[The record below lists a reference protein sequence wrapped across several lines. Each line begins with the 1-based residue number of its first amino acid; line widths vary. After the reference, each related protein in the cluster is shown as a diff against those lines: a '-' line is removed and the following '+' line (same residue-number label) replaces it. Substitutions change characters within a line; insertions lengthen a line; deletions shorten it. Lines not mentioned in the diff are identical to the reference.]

1 MKFFKRRER
10 KQLEAYQK
18 ELMRIHYNEVENM
31 YQDMRGWRH
40 DFKNHLQILKGL
52 TMEGEL
58 EAVKDY
64 LDQLEASL
72 IEIEPRVK
80 TGNKMTDAILNSKIS
95 LAKSNEIY
103 VKVDAHIP
111 IALTTPETDL
121 SIIIGNLLDN
131 AIEAN
136 QTIPIDERFIRIYMD
151 MKNTQLYL
159 SITNAAEPIKKK
171 RIGGLFPSTKGRDHG
186 LGLIRID
193 DVVERNGGFLKR
205 NSEAG
210 AFTTEVLLPQ

>member
-1 MKFFKRRER
+1 MRFFKRKER

-31 YQDMRGWRH
+31 YEDMRGWRH
-40 DFKNHLQILKGL
+40 DFKNHLQILKAL
-52 TMEGEL
+52 SLEGDL
-58 EAVKDY
+58 EAVKEY
-64 LDQLEASL
+64 LDQLEISL
-72 IEIEPRVK
+72 LEIEPRVK

-95 LAKSNEIY
+95 LAKSNQID
-103 VKVDAHIP
+103 VTADAHVP
-111 IALTTPETDL
+111 VALTTPETDL

-131 AIEAN
+131 AIESN
-136 QTIPIDERFIRIYMD
+136 KKIPVDERFIRIYMD

-171 RIGGLFPSTKGRDHG
+171 KLWGIFPSTKGDDHG

-193 DVVERNGGFLKR
+193 EVVEKNGGFLKR

-210 AFTTEVLLPQ
+210 AFTTELLLPQ

>member
-1 MKFFKRRER
+1 MRFFNQNKR
-10 KQLEAYQK
+10 KQIEAYQK

-31 YQDMRGWRH
+31 YEDMRGWRH

-52 TMEGEL
+52 TIEGDI
-58 EAVKDY
+58 EAVKEY
-64 LDQLEASL
+64 LDQLEVSL

-95 LAKSNEIY
+95 LAKANDIE
-103 VKVDAHIP
+103 VTADAHIP
-111 IALTTPETDL
+111 VALSTSETDL

-131 AIEAN
+131 AIESN
-136 QTIPIDERFIRIYMD
+136 LRIPPSERFIKIYMD

-159 SITNAAEPIKKK
+159 SITNAAEPIKKNK
-171 RIGGLFPSTKGRDHG
+171 LSGIFTSTKGSDHG

-193 DVVERNGGFLKR
+193 EVVQRNGGYLKR

>member
-1 MKFFKRRER
+1 MRSFKCKKR
-10 KQLEAYQK
+10 KQIETYQA

-31 YQDMRGWRH
+31 YEDMRGWRH

-52 TMEGEL
+52 TIEGDL
-58 EAVKDY
+58 DAVKEY
-64 LDQLEASL
+64 LNQLEASL
-72 IEIEPRVK
+72 VEIEPRVK
-80 TGNKMTDAILNSKIS
+80 TGNKMTDAILNSKMS
-95 LAKSNEIY
+95 LAKSNDIQ
-103 VKVDAHIP
+103 VTADAHIP
-111 IALTTPETDL
+111 IALSTSETDL

-131 AIEAN
+131 AIESN
-136 QTIPIDERFIRIYMD
+136 LNIPPSKRFIRIYMD

-159 SITNAAEPIKKK
+159 SVTNAAEPIKKRK
-171 RIGGLFPSTKGRDHG
+171 LSKIFASTKGAEHG

-193 DVVERNGGFLKR
+193 EVVQRNRGYLKR

>member
-1 MKFFKRRER
+1 MVFLKDKKRR
-10 KQLEAYQK
+10 QIEAYQK

-31 YQDMRGWRH
+31 YEDMRGWRH

-52 TMEGEL
+52 TIEGDL
-58 EAVKDY
+58 EVVKEY
-64 LDQLEASL
+64 LDQLEVSL

-95 LAKSNEIY
+95 LAKSNEIE
-103 VKVDAHIP
+103 VRADAHIP
-111 IALTTPETDL
+111 VALSTSETDL

-131 AIEAN
+131 AIESN
-136 QTIPIDERFIRIYMD
+136 LKIPTSERFIRIYMD

-171 RIGGLFPSTKGRDHG
+171 KLSGIFTSTKGDNHG

-193 DVVERNGGFLKR
+193 EVVQRNGGYLKR
-205 NSEAG
+205 NSESG

>member
-1 MKFFKRRER
+1 MRFFKKKER
-10 KQLEAYQK
+10 KQLQAYQE
-18 ELMRIHYNEVENM
+18 ELMKIHYNEVENM

-52 TMEGEL
+52 ALEEDL
-58 EAVKDY
+58 EAVKKY
-64 LDQLEASL
+64 LDQLEISL
-72 IEIEPRVK
+72 LEIEPRVK

-95 LAKSNEIY
+95 LAKSNNID
-103 VKVDAHIP
+103 VVVDAHVP

-131 AIEAN
+131 AIESSLK
-136 QTIPIDERFIRIYMD
+136 IPKDQRFIRIYMD
-151 MKNTQLYL
+151 IKNTQLYL
-159 SITNAAEPIKKK
+159 SITNGAEPEKKK
-171 RIGGLFPSTKGRDHG
+171 KFSGIFSSTKGKDHG

-193 DVVERNGGFLKR
+193 EVVEKNGGFLKR

>member
-1 MKFFKRRER
+1 MSFFQGKQR
-10 KQLEAYQK
+10 KQIEVYQK

-31 YQDMRGWRH
+31 YKDMRGWRH

-52 TMEGEL
+52 AIEGDL
-58 EAVKDY
+58 EAVKEY
-64 LDQLEASL
+64 LNQLEVSL

-80 TGNKMTDAILNSKIS
+80 TGNKMTDAILNSKIF
-95 LAKSNEIY
+95 LAKSNDI
-103 VKVDAHIP
+103 KVIADAHIP
-111 IALTTPETDL
+111 IALSTSETDL

-131 AIEAN
+131 AIESN
-136 QTIPIDERFIRIYMD
+136 LKIPPSERFIRIYMD

-159 SITNAAEPIKKK
+159 TITNAAEPVKKK
-171 RIGGLFPSTKGRDHG
+171 KLSGIFTSTKGADHG

-193 DVVERNGGFLKR
+193 EVVERNGGYLKR
-205 NSEAG
+205 NSEEG

>member
-1 MKFFKRRER
+1 
-10 KQLEAYQK
+10 
-18 ELMRIHYNEVENM
+18 MRIHYNEVENM
-31 YQDMRGWRH
+31 YEDMRGWRH

-52 TMEGEL
+52 TIEGDI
-58 EAVKDY
+58 EAVKEY
-64 LDQLEASL
+64 LDQLEVSL

-95 LAKSNEIY
+95 LAKANDIE
-103 VKVDAHIP
+103 VTADAHIP
-111 IALTTPETDL
+111 VALSTSETDL

-131 AIEAN
+131 AIESN
-136 QTIPIDERFIRIYMD
+136 LRIPPSERFIKIYMD

-159 SITNAAEPIKKK
+159 SITNAAEPIKKNK
-171 RIGGLFPSTKGRDHG
+171 LSGIFTSTKGSDHG

-193 DVVERNGGFLKR
+193 EVVQRNGGYLKR

>member
-1 MKFFKRRER
+1 MRFFKRAKS

-18 ELMRIHYNEVENM
+18 ELMRIHYREVENM

-40 DFKNHLQILKGL
+40 DFNNHLQILKGL
-52 TMEGEL
+52 TMEGDL
-58 EAVKDY
+58 EAVKEY
-64 LDQLEASL
+64 LDQLEISL
-72 IEIEPRVK
+72 KEIEPRVK

-95 LAKSNEIY
+95 LAKSNHIDI
-103 VKVDAHIP
+103 VVDAHVP
-111 IALTTPETDL
+111 VALTTSETDL

-136 QTIPIDERFIRIYMD
+136 QKISTDDRFIRIYMD

-159 SITNAAEPIKKK
+159 SITNAAEPIKKNK
-171 RIGGLFPSTKGRDHG
+171 ISGLFSSSKGRNHG

-193 DVVERNGGFLKR
+193 DVIEKNGGFLKR

>member
-1 MKFFKRRER
+1 MRFFNQKKR
-10 KQLEAYQK
+10 KQIEAYQA

-31 YQDMRGWRH
+31 YEDMRGWRH

-52 TMEGEL
+52 AIQGDL
-58 EAVKDY
+58 KAVKEY
-64 LDQLEASL
+64 LDQLEVSL

-95 LAKSNEIY
+95 LAKSNDIEVIA
-103 VKVDAHIP
+103 DAHVP
-111 IALTTPETDL
+111 VALSTPETDL

-131 AIEAN
+131 AIESN
-136 QTIPIDERFIRIYMD
+136 LKISPNERFIRIYMD

-171 RIGGLFPSTKGRDHG
+171 KMSGIFASTKGADHG

-193 DVVERNGGFLKR
+193 EVVERHGGYLKR
-205 NSEAG
+205 NSEAK